1 MLTTLI
7 PVIHCDCQT
16 EIEARGKNAMK
27 QSKMN
32 LDATLE
38 FVKRDDGSNGDMSYY
53 CLKVSQYV
61 AQIIFSQPF
70 LAFSSRGGI
79 QGVR

>member
-1 MLTTLI
+1 M
-7 PVIHCDCQT
+7 
-16 EIEARGKNAMK
+16 G

-38 FVKRDDGSNGDMSYY
+38 FVKRDDSSNSDLSYY

-61 AQIIFSQPF
+61 AQIIFNQPF
-70 LAFSSRGGI
+70 LAFPPRGGI